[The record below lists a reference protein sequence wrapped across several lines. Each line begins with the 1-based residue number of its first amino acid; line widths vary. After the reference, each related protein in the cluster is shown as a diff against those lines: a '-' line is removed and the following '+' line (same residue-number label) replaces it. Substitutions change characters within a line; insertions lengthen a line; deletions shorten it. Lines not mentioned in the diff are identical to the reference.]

1 LGQALAQ
8 VLGQVQVRE
17 EAVVLAVDQEQQVME
32 VLPQVQDLQEQ
43 ELPLELDQQPPVAL
57 QEQVLPVMKL
67 LVEAL
72 EQVVQVT
79 AQELELV
86 RAEVLELAL
95 AVGLVEVQERPLLAV
110 VPDLVQVEE
119 QVEVLEPGWV

>member
-1 LGQALAQ
+1 MGQALAQ